1 MRDGDPNGIGDR
13 RGHPPLS
20 VVVSDPP
27 VDVQQAQVDA
37 INCLIEI
44 IDEPYTGNDSSDF
57 LLRRNK
63 IEAARALFQL
73 KTRMLREIEWK
84 R

>member
-1 MRDGDPNGIGDR
+1 MRDGDTNGIGDR
-13 RGHPPLS
+13 RGPPLS
-20 VVVSDPP
+20 VVVSEPP
-27 VDVQQAQVDA
+27 VDVQKAQVDA
-37 INCLIEI
+37 INCLIAI
-44 IDEPYTGNDSSDF
+44 IDEPYSGHDTSDF

>member
-1 MRDGDPNGIGDR
+1 MRDEDINGIRDR
-13 RGHPPLS
+13 RGPPFS

-27 VDVQQAQVDA
+27 VDVPKAQVDA
-37 INCLIEI
+37 INCLIAI
-44 IDEPYTGNDSSDF
+44 IDEPYSGNDASDF
-57 LLRRNK
+57 MLRRSK